1 MDAQSSRHTT
11 KVTIRFL
18 DRDQTI
24 DLVGRGEF
32 ILGRSGQDRTVGG
45 SSATTVGRVDID
57 LSPYQAYE
65 AGVSRH
71 HVSIFVGENLVT
83 ATDLGSTNGTRLNG
97 ELLPR
102 FIPEGLKDGDILT
115 LGKLKLEVQIDRA
128 DRS

>member
-1 MDAQSSRHTT
+1 MDTQSSRPTT
-11 KVTIRFL
+11 KVIIRFL
-18 DRDQTI
+18 DRNQAI
-24 DLVGRGEF
+24 DLAGRGEF
-32 ILGRSGQDRTVGG
+32 ILGRSGQDRTTGG
-45 SSATTVGRVDID
+45 SSVTTVGRVDID

-102 FIPEGLKDGDILT
+102 FVPEGLKDGDVLT
-115 LGKLKLEVQIDRA
+115 LGKLKLEVEISRA
-128 DRS
+128 D